1 MRKEN
6 RFHHI
11 HQFKLKKKIKLNII
25 EWCRINLYLHGKY
38 IHFGDNKQR
47 LALWQKLSST
57 IKPAEWA
64 EPWIVIVSA
73 KNINK
78 KYNKMIENNK
88 EYKN

>member
-47 LALWQKLSST
+47 LAL
-57 IKPAEWA
+57 
-64 EPWIVIVSA
+64 
-73 KNINK
+73 
-78 KYNKMIENNK
+78 
-88 EYKN
+88 